1 MTLPKSLTSIGEQAF
16 LGCENLE
23 DFKIPAS
30 VTSIGSLAFCTCPKL
45 TAMEIPEGI
54 TVISDN
60 LFAGC
65 RGLKSVKLPSTITS
79 IQVAA
84 FENCSALTDIV
95 IPEGVTHIG
104 HYALNA
110 CSSIKKFRLPST
122 LQEIGYQVFGENENI
137 EEIHVAAPQP
147 PVCTIGPNGE
157 KEAADQV
164 LSNAILYVPKG
175 CIKNYALSEGWMDF
189 KNIKEEMLTGI
200 DGLEGAKMVCTVSGK
215 NILISH
221 YTGPLD
227 IYSLGGE
234 LLKSMNV
241 KGNATITL
249 NYSGA
254 ILLKAK
260 TQVLKLSL

>member
-1 MTLPKSLTSIGEQAF
+1 M
-16 LGCENLE
+16 E

-45 TAMEIPEGI
+45 TTMEIPEGI

-175 CIKNYALSEGWMDF
+175 CIKNYAISEGRMDF
-189 KNIKEEMLTGI
+189 KNIKEEMSPVL
-200 DGLEGAKMVCTVSGK
+200 MVWRAQRWYVQSAEK
-215 NILISH
+215 IS
-221 YTGPLD
+221 
-227 IYSLGGE
+227 
-234 LLKSMNV
+234 
-241 KGNATITL
+241 
-249 NYSGA
+249 
-254 ILLKAK
+254 
-260 TQVLKLSL
+260 

>member
-1 MTLPKSLTSIGEQAF
+1 
-16 LGCENLE
+16 
-23 DFKIPAS
+23 
-30 VTSIGSLAFCTCPKL
+30 
-45 TAMEIPEGI
+45 MEIPEGI

-95 IPEGVTHIG
+95 IPEGVTYIG

-137 EEIHVAAPQP
+137 KEIHVAAPQP

-157 KEAADQV
+157 KEAAEQV
-164 LSNAILYVPKG
+164 LSTPFFMFQRGVKRIMPLVKDGWISRILKKR
-175 CIKNYALSEGWMDF
+175 C
-189 KNIKEEMLTGI
+189 
-200 DGLEGAKMVCTVSGK
+200 
-215 NILISH
+215 
-221 YTGPLD
+221 
-227 IYSLGGE
+227 SL
-234 LLKSMNV
+234 
-241 KGNATITL
+241 
-249 NYSGA
+249 
-254 ILLKAK
+254 
-260 TQVLKLSL
+260 VLMA